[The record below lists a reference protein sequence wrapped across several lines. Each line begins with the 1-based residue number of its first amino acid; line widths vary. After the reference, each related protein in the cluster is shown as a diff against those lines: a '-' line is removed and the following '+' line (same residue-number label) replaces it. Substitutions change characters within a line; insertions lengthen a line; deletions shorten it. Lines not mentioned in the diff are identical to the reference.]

1 MKHTMRRSVGKVA
14 LALSLLV
21 LCAAF
26 AGLLFKDNI
35 GTKRTSLFSESGLAH
50 AADKA
55 DPTAA
60 SKAFLEAYKVFSH
73 PRCVNCHPA
82 GDRPLQ
88 GDRQVIHSMHIV
100 RGPDGLGKNG
110 VWCSTCHQDRNL
122 TGTHMPPGAPGW
134 QLPPADMPMVF
145 EGRTPRQLC
154 QQLKDA
160 AQNGHRSPEE
170 LVEHVRD
177 APIVIWGWHP
187 GEGRARAP
195 LTHEE
200 FTKLLTEWVEKG
212 QACPE

>member
-14 LALSLLV
+14 LVLGVLA
-21 LCAAF
+21 LCATF
-26 AGLLFKDNI
+26 TGLLFKDNRAA
-35 GTKRTSLFSESGLAH
+35 KRTSLLSESGLAH
-50 AADKA
+50 AAEKA
-55 DPTAA
+55 DPTASA
-60 SKAFLEAYKVFSH
+60 KAFLEAYKVFSH

-100 RGPDGLGKNG
+100 RGTDGLGKNG
-110 VWCSTCHQDRNL
+110 VWCSACHQDHNL
-122 TGTHMPPGAPGW
+122 PGPHMPPGSPGW
-134 QLPPADMPMVF
+134 QLPDADLPMVF

-177 APIVIWGWHP
+177 TPIVIWGWHP
-187 GEGRARAP
+187 GEGRTPAP
-195 LTHEE
+195 LSHEE
-200 FTKLLTEWVEKG
+200 FTELLTEWVEKG